1 MAPPAML
8 ITGWRSCRMASN
20 PPARLQLAMK
30 DARINEEEV
39 QYINFH
45 GTSTVINDK
54 IETLAV
60 KGALNGHA
68 MKVPVSSTK
77 SMVGHPQGASG
88 ALGTVVTALSLR
100 DGVLS
105 PTINM
110 ENPDPDCDMDYIAN
124 ESRDQRFRWRSATVF
139 HSGPKTRLWSSKSL
153 PSSEGGNL
161 FSVNCRC

>member
-1 MAPPAML
+1 MPDGRQSTRALKM
-8 ITGWRSCRMASN
+8 
-20 PPARLQLAMK
+20 AMK

-39 QYINFH
+39 EYINFH
-45 GTSTVINDK
+45 GTSTVMNDR

-68 MKVPVSSTK
+68 MQVPVSSTK

-88 ALGTVVTALSLR
+88 ALGVAVTILSLR

-110 ENPDPDCDMDYIAN
+110 ENPDPDCDLDYIAN
-124 ESRDQRFRWRSATVF
+124 ESREESVRVAISNCISFGSKNSALVLKKF
-139 HSGPKTRLWSSKSL
+139 Q
-153 PSSEGGNL
+153 
-161 FSVNCRC
+161 